1 MAGLYIGDTPINK
14 VRIGVFSANGIDTSD
29 ATATADDI
37 AKDKTAYVNGEKV
50 TGTISNRAGVTADS
64 QSTIVSDYD
73 EDEFQLKGTISSS
86 LLPAI
91 LKSGAIATLYTN
103 KSKFGDAT
111 AEDVISGKTFTST
124 EGLKVT
130 GTHTCSGITPSG
142 TLEITSNGT
151 HDVTNYASAEVNVP
165 STGID
170 TSDATA
176 TSSDI
181 VINKTAY
188 VNGGKVTGTVDELG
202 GSVISVEKAHQAND
216 PTFGKRPD
224 NVLGNAII
232 TGYTRSGDVL
242 IRDGYTTD
250 LFIPA
255 EKFGDATAADVAAG
269 KTFTSLNG
277 LKLTGTATS
286 TSTTPNL
293 QSKSV
298 TPSESAQTVSPDD
311 GYDGLSSVS
320 VGAISS
326 TYIGSGVTQKSAATY
341 TPTTSDQTIANGQYL
356 SGTQTIKGDANLVA
370 GNIKSGVS
378 IFGVSGTYIGT
389 VEGGSG
395 GSGETTTNNCEAYH
409 ITSTSDTISFNGIGT
424 VKVWGY
430 GYKSSGTY
438 TKTTYAFC
446 GDGYYTSSLYGTPTK
461 TTATFSVSNG
471 TLSGLPSGLTTIDVI
486 VTIGI

>member
-14 VRIGVFSANGIDTSD
+14 VRIGVFSAN
-29 ATATADDI
+29 
-37 AKDKTAYVNGEKV
+37 
-50 TGTISNRAGVTADS
+50 
-64 QSTIVSDYD
+64 
-73 EDEFQLKGTISSS
+73 
-86 LLPAI
+86 
-91 LKSGAIATLYTN
+91 
-103 KSKFGDAT
+103 
-111 AEDVISGKTFTST
+111 
-124 EGLKVT
+124 
-130 GTHTCSGITPSG
+130 
-142 TLEITSNGT
+142 
-151 HDVTNYASAEVNVP
+151 
-165 STGID
+165 GID

-438 TKTTYAFC
+438 TKTTYSFC